1 MSDTTSTPRP
11 VSVQP
16 ATGDKFTDLVR
27 RSAAGDRNAFRRL
40 YADLAAPT
48 WRAAAAWLGCS
59 DAASSVTDATF
70 MEVWYRAT
78 SFDAAVRGGGEWI
91 ASIAARR
98 CEDWLR
104 AANLAGGRGLTDSMA
119 YYSRHLRSELAA
131 ILMVGNP
138 PKSFRYQAP
147 QAVEGRSRKSNGT
160 RGEVGQ
166 ATQANRSRPTHGS
179 R

>member
-1 MSDTTSTPRP
+1 MCRPGPWRSVHAMSDAPGEQAMSDTTSTPRP

-16 ATGDKFTDLVR
+16 AVGDRFTGLVG
-27 RSAAGDRNAFRRL
+27 RSAAGDRDAFRCL
-40 YADLAAPT
+40 YAELAAPT
-48 WRAAAAWLGCS
+48 WRAAAAWLGCP

-78 SFDAAVRGGGEWI
+78 SFDAAVRGGREWI

-104 AANLAGGRGLTDSMA
+104 AANLAGSRGFTGAMA
-119 YYSRHLRSELAA
+119 EYSRHLRSELAA

-138 PKSFRYQAP
+138 PKSFRYQA
-147 QAVEGRSRKSNGT
+147 
-160 RGEVGQ
+160 
-166 ATQANRSRPTHGS
+166 SRP
-179 R
+179 